1 MNKQGILTVVS
12 GFSGA
17 GKGCVMKSLLKKYDY
32 ELSISAT
39 TRAPRMGEEDGR
51 EYFFLTRDEFQGM
64 INNNELVEW
73 AEYVGNYYGTPKK
86 YVENQ
91 LNAGKDVI
99 LEIEIQGALKVK
111 NQFPDALLIF
121 ITPPTVE
128 ELRNRLIGRGT
139 ESIEKINQ
147 RLQRA
152 ADEVVHMDYYDYIVL
167 NETNKLEECV
177 EAVNRIIQ
185 NEHSKTSKNQ
195 IFLTKMKEELKAF
208 KEGDL

>member
-1 MNKQGILTVVS
+1 MNKQGVLTVVS

-17 GKGCVMKSLLKKYDY
+17 GKGCVMKALLKKYNY

-39 TRAPRMGEEDGR
+39 TRAPRTGEEHGR
-51 EYFFLTRDEFQGM
+51 EYFFLTREEFQGM
-64 INNNELVEW
+64 INNSELIEW

-121 ITPPTVE
+121 ITPPTGE
-128 ELRNRLIGRGT
+128 ELKSRLIRRGT
-139 ESIEKINQ
+139 ESIDKIKQ

-152 ADEVVHMDYYDYIVL
+152 ADEVIHMEEYDYIVL
-167 NETNKLEECV
+167 NETDKLEECV
-177 EAVNRIIQ
+177 ETVHNIIQ
-185 NEHSKTSKNQ
+185 NEHYKASNNYNF
-195 IFLTKMKEELKAF
+195 IIKMKDELKAF
-208 KEGDL
+208 KEGDI